1 MKVLLVPETLLIQ
14 RACLSVL
21 KQGKGKKVNKA
32 GQVEEGSWQQQRG
45 QF

>member
-21 KQGKGKKVNKA
+21 KQGKGKKVKRQ
-32 GQVEEGSWQQQRG
+32 GR
-45 QF
+45 